1 MKSLFFMEL
10 KNRTTE
16 IMADKNNETGIGKV
30 LDAVKLITQIFNIVR
45 NEGLLAMEER
55 GEKLG
60 INVTD
65 VFLSDCI
72 MLVVDGTE
80 PELYREIGF
89 AKYYTAGLFGY
100 DALICLIYLKGL
112 ELIQAGENPRVF
124 EEYIKAMLPANIREI
139 LEKTQNNNVVQTQV
153 SEKDK
158 IKMLCMDGTMVENDY
173 SILGQTATTLI
184 KLTDREMQR
193 LLREV
198 DNTSLAIAMKGLP
211 GQARKKIFSNVSE
224 RLCTL
229 IIEDMEYMGP
239 VRMCDVD
246 DCCAKMMTV
255 LLKMESSGEI
265 ADRNFEALKVVLDIY
280 NSGKQANEL
289 QRERYRE
296 LKKILDSI
304 YNDN

>member
-1 MKSLFFMEL
+1 M
-10 KNRTTE
+10 
-16 IMADKNNETGIGKV
+16 
-30 LDAVKLITQIFNIVR
+30 
-45 NEGLLAMEER
+45 
-55 GEKLG
+55 
-60 INVTD
+60 
-65 VFLSDCI
+65 
-72 MLVVDGTE
+72 
-80 PELYREIGF
+80 
-89 AKYYTAGLFGY
+89 
-100 DALICLIYLKGL
+100 
-112 ELIQAGENPRVF
+112 IQAGENPRVF